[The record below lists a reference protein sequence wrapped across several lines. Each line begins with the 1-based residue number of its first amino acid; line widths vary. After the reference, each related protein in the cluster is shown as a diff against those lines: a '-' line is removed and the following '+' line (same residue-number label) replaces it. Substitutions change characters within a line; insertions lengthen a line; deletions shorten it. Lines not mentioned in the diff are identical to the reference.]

1 MKVISTKTH
10 GMLDYLMGIVLIA
23 SPWIFGFA
31 DNATAKWIPIILGV
45 GSLLY
50 SLMTNY
56 ELGVSKTLSMKTHLT
71 LDTVA
76 GIFLALS
83 PFIFGFS
90 DDVYAPHLI
99 LGILEVGAAL
109 MTKTAPSTNFRNASH
124 SHAI

>member
-10 GMLDYLMGIVLIA
+10 GMLDYVMGILLIA

-31 DNATAKWIPIILGV
+31 DNDTAKWIPIIIGI

-50 SLMTNY
+50 SLMTDY
-56 ELGVSKTLSMKTHLT
+56 ELGMSKMISMKTHLT

-76 GIFLALS
+76 GIFLAAS

-99 LGILEVGAAL
+99 LGILEIGAAM
-109 MTKTAPSTNFRNASH
+109 MTKTNSANYKNVGH

>member
-83 PFIFGFS
+83 PFIFSFS